1 MKFLGA
7 LGGVEWPWK
16 ASCALGCLREVR
28 EALEE
33 DSGWNWNRK
42 IKQLV

>member
-1 MKFLGA
+1 MTFLGA

-28 EALEE
+28 EALGGLGAWEE
-33 DSGWNWNRK
+33 LGDLGK
-42 IKQLV
+42 L